1 MDPQRL
7 LRRIILF
14 FSVCTIVRPQQEGA
28 VRLVNERDG
37 VSVCGRVEIFHDGQ
51 WGTVCDDRWNT
62 ADGHVVCKQLGY
74 LRAERIF
81 YTAHFGRGTGP
92 IWMDSVQCEE
102 GASSLANCSHGGWGV
117 HDCVHSEDAGVCCE
131 RQGGQKPDAI
141 PVHLRCPECNLGGS
155 CKECPDKAYPD
166 RTDCFLRTA
175 VRGIVEV
182 QVNGIWGTI
191 SSENWGW
198 TEATVVCGQLGYP
211 MALFSHYSH
220 SMSRLWPDYAAEN
233 DEEVCVGRALKE
245 TRKLRRRLNTTVLQ
259 GVDCTGR
266 ENSIR
271 ECFIA
276 GVGAKPNPSQSVAT
290 VQCAFYPHP
299 DCYSSS
305 FTEVYIIYTH
315 VFIVSCFTHP

>member
-131 RQGGQKPDAI
+131 RQGGQKPGRHPRSS
-141 PVHLRCPECNLGGS
+141 PVSGMQPRRIVQRVSGQGLSGQNRLFPQDCRQRYSSGAGERNLG
-155 CKECPDKAYPD
+155 DN
-166 RTDCFLRTA
+166 L
-175 VRGIVEV
+175 
-182 QVNGIWGTI
+182 
-191 SSENWGW
+191 
-198 TEATVVCGQLGYP
+198 
-211 MALFSHYSH
+211 
-220 SMSRLWPDYAAEN
+220 
-233 DEEVCVGRALKE
+233 
-245 TRKLRRRLNTTVLQ
+245 
-259 GVDCTGR
+259 
-266 ENSIR
+266 
-271 ECFIA
+271 
-276 GVGAKPNPSQSVAT
+276 
-290 VQCAFYPHP
+290 
-299 DCYSSS
+299 
-305 FTEVYIIYTH
+305 
-315 VFIVSCFTHP
+315 